1 MSTLFNRTQSELCTV
16 QVACEGNYVLR
27 RTGSKELCASCER
40 AIAKR
45 NRKPRGLRGEHYMN
59 YEESR

>member
-1 MSTLFNRTQSELCTV
+1 MGTAFKRTESEICPV

-27 RTGSKELCASCER
+27 RTGDKKLCAACER
-40 AIAKR
+40 ALEKR
-45 NRKPRGLRGEHYMN
+45 KRKPRGLRGEHYMN